1 MLLAVTPFPNPLT
14 TPPVTSTYFIL
25 WPCFV
30 HCCCFRSELQ
40 CRRVYRRTRLAEIIL
55 RQSIGPRCWRGAG
68 TSICNMPLHSNLNEN
83 SLHGATAAM
92 DACSSSDV
100 LQE

>member
-1 MLLAVTPFPNPLT
+1 MCCVLLHSSCCLPILTEVTLSPLFFSSTPMLLAVTPFPNPLT

-55 RQSIGPRCWRGAG
+55 RQSIGPRCWLWHRD
-68 TSICNMPLHSNLNEN
+68 IDL
-83 SLHGATAAM
+83 
-92 DACSSSDV
+92 
-100 LQE
+100 